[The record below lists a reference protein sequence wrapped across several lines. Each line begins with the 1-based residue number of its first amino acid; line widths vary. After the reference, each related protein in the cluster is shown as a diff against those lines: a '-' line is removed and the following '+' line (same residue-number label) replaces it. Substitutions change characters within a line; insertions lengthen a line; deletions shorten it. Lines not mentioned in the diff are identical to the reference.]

1 MSLKPK
7 KNLEIGINF
16 YWPLRQERTN
26 RCQENNNFAQFEQER
41 WGSLVRTYLII
52 DAYLYKES
60 CQGAQ

>member
-41 WGSLVRTYLII
+41 WGSLVRTQPII
-52 DAYLYKES
+52 
-60 CQGAQ
+60 